1 MARIVI
7 VEDDRDIREL
17 IALILEE
24 DGHTS
29 VATATG
35 PEALQECGHAVPD
48 LVLLDISLP
57 GELSGLE
64 VCRRLRGDERLA
76 IPGTGLGLSIVR
88 GIATGHAGTVSVISR
103 EGVGT
108 RVELRLPVG
117 APVAS
122 VTRRRDPAGPRSA
135 GGARPG

>member
-1 MARIVI
+1 VLLS
-7 VEDDRDIREL
+7 VEDTGIGIPLAEQGRLFERFFR
-17 IALILEE
+17 
-24 DGHTS
+24 S
-29 VATATG
+29 STA
-35 PEALQECGHAVPD
+35 Q
-48 LVLLDISLP
+48 
-57 GELSGLE
+57 
-64 VCRRLRGDERLA
+64 RLA

-117 APVAS
+117 APVAP

>member
-76 IPGTGLGLSIVR
+76 PVPIMLLTARARSSDVEAGYDAGANDYLDKPFSPGELLRRIEDLLG
-88 GIATGHAGTVSVISR
+88 
-103 EGVGT
+103 
-108 RVELRLPVG
+108 P
-117 APVAS
+117 
-122 VTRRRDPAGPRSA
+122 SA
-135 GGARPG
+135 G